1 MDFGE
6 YIKNCIVIEKYNTK
20 DFIKT
25 DPIQFPRKLYDR
37 GMDIKD
43 IEISAIISS
52 WLSYGSRKVFLPIIR
67 ALHEIMNWQPYEF
80 INSRKFASFKGED
93 STMYRF
99 YSYNDFYRL
108 CDNLYIYY
116 FYMYNGRSIGDVLK
130 TEDDPLLKLIHMF
143 DNINGFPKNKKSAC
157 KRLCLLLRWMVRN
170 DDIVDMGLWN
180 LDKSKLI
187 IPLDTHVHK
196 TALKYGITNRKQ
208 ANMKT
213 AIEITNYFKE
223 NFPDDPS
230 IGDFAL
236 YGLGLKETEKIF
248 EL

>member
-25 DPIQFPRKLYDR
+25 DPIQFPRKLYDW

-52 WLSYGSRKVFLPIIR
+52 WLSYGSRKAFLPVIQS
-67 ALHEIMNWQPYEF
+67 LHEIMNWQPYNYIKSEKWERY
-80 INSRKFASFKGED
+80 INND
-93 STMYRF
+93 NTLYRF
-99 YSYNDFYRL
+99 YTWGDFYDL
-108 CDNLYIYY
+108 CSALHTYSCCFGSPIEKTIDYY
-116 FYMYNGRSIGDVLK
+116 
-130 TEDDPLLKLIHMF
+130 TDPITGIIVSFSGIK
-143 DNINGFPKNKKSAC
+143 GFPNDKRSAC
-157 KRLCLLLRWMVRN
+157 KRICMLLRWMVR
-170 DDIVDMGLWN
+170 DDGIVDMGLWKFP
-180 LDKSKLI
+180 KSELI

-196 TALKYGITNRKQ
+196 TALKYGITKRKQ
-208 ANMKT
+208 ADMKT

-223 NFPDDPS
+223 SFPDDPA

>member
-67 ALHEIMNWQPYEF
+67 ILHEKMDWQPYKYIESKKWKRYMH
-80 INSRKFASFKGED
+80 NEQNL
-93 STMYRF
+93 YRF
-99 YSYNDFYRL
+99 HTWNDFYVL
-108 CDNLYIYY
+108 CNALHTYCCFLDFTIEE
-116 FYMYNGRSIGDVLK
+116 IIK
-130 TEDDPLLKLIHMF
+130 DDPDPIIGLIKSF
-143 DNINGFPKNKKSAC
+143 DTVKGFPQDKRSAC
-157 KRLCLLLRWMVRN
+157 KRICMLLRWMVR
-170 DDIVDMGLWN
+170 DDGIVDMGLWKFP
-180 LDKSKLI
+180 KSELI

-196 TALKYGITNRKQ
+196 TALKYGITKRKQ
-208 ANMKT
+208 ADMKT

-223 NFPDDPS
+223 SFPDDPA